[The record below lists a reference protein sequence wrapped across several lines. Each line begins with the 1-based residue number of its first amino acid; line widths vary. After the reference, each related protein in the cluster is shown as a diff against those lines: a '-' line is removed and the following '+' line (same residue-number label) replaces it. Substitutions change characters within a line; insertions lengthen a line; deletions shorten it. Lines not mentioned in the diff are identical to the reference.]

1 MTDKSFDQILQ
12 RKVGELPQQLQP
24 TRDLWQGIDIALTE
38 KDLEKELEQG
48 ARQEQDRVSR
58 DTGKFGAGAKIV
70 DLSDWF
76 SLKPMAVAA
85 SLSLVAFI
93 SWNGFNGQSNQSGPS
108 QLVAQMMQ
116 QHDEQKSVLL
126 ASFSERTEL
135 TSNWQV
141 QLQELEEAEQA
152 IESAL
157 QNDPENIALLKM
169 LQQVH
174 QQQLELIEAVHLP
187 VWQTI

>member
-1 MTDKSFDQILQ
+1 MTEKSFDQVLQ
-12 RKVGELPQQLQP
+12 QKVGELPQQLQP

-38 KDLEKELEQG
+38 QYLEKEFG
-48 ARQEQDRVSR
+48 QEPNGISR
-58 DTGKFGAGAKIV
+58 DKKNTGSGAKIV
-70 DLSDWF
+70 DLSDWL
-76 SLKPMAVAA
+76 SVKPMAVAA
-85 SLSLVAFI
+85 SLSLVTFI
-93 SWNGFNGQSNQSGPS
+93 SWNAFNGPVNQSGPS
-108 QLVAQMMQ
+108 QLVSQMMQ

-126 ASFSERTEL
+126 ASFSQRPEL
-135 TSNWQV
+135 TSNWQA
-141 QLQELEEAEQA
+141 QLQELEEAERA
-152 IESAL
+152 IEAAL

>member
-1 MTDKSFDQILQ
+1 MTDKSFDQVLQ
-12 RKVGELPQQLQP
+12 QKVEGLPQQLQP
-24 TRDLWQGIDIALTE
+24 ARDLWQGIDIALTE
-38 KDLEKELEQG
+38 RELEHEAHGSDKVLIGQKKP
-48 ARQEQDRVSR
+48 S
-58 DTGKFGAGAKIV
+58 TGAKVV

-85 SLSLVAFI
+85 SFSLVAFI
-93 SWNGFNGQSNQSGPS
+93 SWNTFNGPVNQSGPS
-108 QLVAQMMQ
+108 QLVSQMML

-126 ASFSERTEL
+126 ASFSERPEL
-135 TSNWQV
+135 TSNWQA
-141 QLQELEEAEQA
+141 QLQELEEAEKA

>member
-1 MTDKSFDQILQ
+1 MTEKSFDQVLQ
-12 RKVGELPQQLQP
+12 QKVGELPQQLQP

-38 KDLEKELEQG
+38 QEFEKELG
-48 ARQEQDRVSR
+48 QEKGRVSR
-58 DTGKFGAGAKIV
+58 DKKKSGTGAKIV

-93 SWNGFNGQSNQSGPS
+93 SWNGFNETANQSGPS
-108 QLVAQMMQ
+108 QLVSQMMQ

-126 ASFSERTEL
+126 ASFSERPEL
-135 TSNWQV
+135 TSNWQA
-141 QLQELEEAEQA
+141 QLQELEEAEKA